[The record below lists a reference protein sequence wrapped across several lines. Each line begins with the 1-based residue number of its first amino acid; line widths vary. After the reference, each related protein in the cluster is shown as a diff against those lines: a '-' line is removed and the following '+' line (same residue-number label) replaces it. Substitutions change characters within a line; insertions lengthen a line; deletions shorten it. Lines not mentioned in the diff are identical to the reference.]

1 METVGS
7 GEQTASE
14 MLQWLCRSD
23 PAPWCFIP
31 LGESVVSCCSVSFL
45 SFWDLPAALCPAGRE
60 SIPIRGGVLEAAIR
74 ARGLKVDF
82 LMEAAAGKIAGF
94 NPVRCLTGN
103 DRCRYL
109 VSCSPVLKDDGL
121 PGGCFLWIEVES
133 GHSFGSELRRT
144 RHSIQEL
151 LKMLS
156 PREHQV
162 LSLLYDGKT
171 NKAIAFI
178 TGISEKTVEK
188 HRARI
193 MLKLNV
199 NSTAELIRLVC
210 YAERIHKPQTNDNDL
225 SAENS

>member
-1 METVGS
+1 MATVGS

-23 PAPWCFIP
+23 PAPWCFLP
-31 LGESVVSCCSVSFL
+31 LGEPVVSCCSISFL
-45 SFWDLPAALCPAGRE
+45 SLWDLPASLCPTGSD
-60 SIPIRGGVLEAAIR
+60 SIPICGGVLEAAIR

-82 LMEAAAGKIAGF
+82 LMEAAAGKVAGF
-94 NPVRCLTGN
+94 NPVRSLTGS
-103 DRCRYL
+103 DKRRYL

-121 PGGCFLWIEVES
+121 PCGCFLWVEVEC
-133 GHSFGSELRRT
+133 GLAMGTELLRT

-151 LKMLS
+151 LKLLS

-171 NKAIAFI
+171 NKAIALI

-193 MLKLNV
+193 MIKLNV
-199 NSTAELIRLVC
+199 HSTAEIIRLVC
-210 YAERIHKPQTNDNDL
+210 YAERTNHPQTD
-225 SAENS
+225 EHNSDAQDS

>member
-1 METVGS
+1 
-7 GEQTASE
+7 
-14 MLQWLCRSD
+14 
-23 PAPWCFIP
+23 
-31 LGESVVSCCSVSFL
+31 
-45 SFWDLPAALCPAGRE
+45 
-60 SIPIRGGVLEAAIR
+60 
-74 ARGLKVDF
+74 
-82 LMEAAAGKIAGF
+82 
-94 NPVRCLTGN
+94 
-103 DRCRYL
+103 
-109 VSCSPVLKDDGL
+109 
-121 PGGCFLWIEVES
+121 
-133 GHSFGSELRRT
+133 
-144 RHSIQEL
+144 
-151 LKMLS
+151 
-156 PREHQV
+156 V